1 MNRYIIKNCPCYCE
15 ELLSHNFSTNTSE
28 VADKGV
34 CMGSISNSDYHCQ
47 NRTDCLLK
55 RIYEDVKT
63 VYKTPEYFEELT
75 KKGDKEQE
83 LIESAWHNVAHMVI
97 SKLDIQEV
105 E

>member
-1 MNRYIIKNCPCYCE
+1 MSKYTIRNCPSFCKDIC
-15 ELLSHNFSTNTSE
+15 S
-28 VADKGV
+28 AD
-34 CMGSISNSDYHCQ
+34 N
-47 NRTDCLLK
+47 TDCFCCNETNCVLK

-63 VYKTPEYFEELT
+63 VYKNPEYFEELA